1 MGHEGWL
8 DQQLHGENTQVSSLD
23 NFIEDWLELVFVE
36 GGGGTRDDSVD
47 PVRLV
52 ETVDGSLVLLSLVV
66 GRPQPHQHCRHQP
79 GLVAVVL
86 DVA

>member
-1 MGHEGWL
+1 MVTQSVSQCLL
-8 DQQLHGENTQVSSLD
+8 DH
-23 NFIEDWLELVFVE
+23 FPEDRFELVFVE

-66 GRPQPHQHCRHQP
+66 GRPQPHQHRRHQP

-86 DVA
+86 DVT